1 MYKSPIEIIYEIQS
15 GVKMQIENGILEAV
29 GHYGINV
36 DKDELIRALQ
46 YDRQQYEK
54 GYDDGKAEA
63 LQWIPCSEKL
73 PFAEYGESQSV
84 LTTCEH
90 RNPDYGDDYKW
101 VELLYYNGGVWCYPT
116 GETYEERV
124 IAWMP
129 LPEPWKGESIND
141 NRRI

>member
-1 MYKSPIEIIYEIQS
+1 MTREEAIRILKNFSLC
-15 GVKMQIENGILEAV
+15 GVYHQLIHMNDTDSEAISMAIKALEQP
-29 GHYGINV
+29 
-36 DKDELIRALQ
+36 ER
-46 YDRQQYEK
+46 K
-54 GYDDGKAEA
+54 GK
-63 LQWIPCSEKL
+63 WIPCSERL

-101 VELLYYNGGVWCYPT
+101 VKLLYYNGGVWCYPT

-129 LPEPWKGESIND
+129 LPAPYKEES
-141 NRRI
+141 